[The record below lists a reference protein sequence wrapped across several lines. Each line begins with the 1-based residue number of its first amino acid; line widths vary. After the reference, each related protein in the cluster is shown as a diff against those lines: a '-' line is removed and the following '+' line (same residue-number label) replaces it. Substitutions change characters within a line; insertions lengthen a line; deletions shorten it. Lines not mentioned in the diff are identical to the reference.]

1 MANGND
7 DISKTSGQFSQDMSS
22 ASHSMKGMMDALSS
36 FGKGQ
41 IFSSLKEDVR
51 ALANELERS
60 KNLMRQIQKG
70 EVDYGRARQKSA
82 KVSQL
87 NEKIRQKSAKLE
99 DQILQKLKNRSGQEA
114 KNFKQQVNGLND
126 IGNKATQSFKRASQF
141 AKKGETSWVKM
152 ADGLQKSLKAGGYTK
167 AAAGAGGVAKG
178 MRAAAVAG
186 KGLGQSMKWVLKLIP
201 TLLKG
206 LATFLG
212 PLSWIFTIPLFLYDV
227 LKFVLKINSE
237 VVGISKGLTISRTEA
252 RSLRKSFQRMSYL
265 STNMR
270 NNYHVFIQ
278 QHSTLNDILNT
289 QHKVIRFGILDGMAT
304 LQNRMGLTVEAAS
317 GFALL
322 AINTTGSTE
331 EIADNVMRGAI
342 NMNKMYGGVIDVQ
355 KVLDEVG
362 KTSGELRAV
371 YFGIEEALG
380 DAVTT
385 SLALGQS
392 LAKIHKQS
400 RGILN
405 FESSIAKEIE
415 AELFLQKDLNLER
428 MRAARLTND
437 MVVYQEELIKAA
449 GSYQEFTEMNTLAR
463 ESLAAALE
471 METDQLEDMLFKM
484 MTQDELMQLQGTR
497 HWEQA
502 KAMMMQRDLSQQFA
516 DIMLKLKYILVD
528 IFDGMEEWKI
538 PEKVAKFF
546 NVSRTP
552 FADDNI
558 ERIAKKLEQD
568 VMLGGDTTN
577 VLPREMQDGNIQIKT
592 AARDQ
597 VALMVGSRL
606 WGNNQNQEH
615 VVAAIDRNTEA
626 VFQDKHILWD
636 QWGSVNASNHLS
648 HNSDRWVSS

>member
-1 MANGND
+1 
-7 DISKTSGQFSQDMSS
+7 
-22 ASHSMKGMMDALSS
+22 
-36 FGKGQ
+36 
-41 IFSSLKEDVR
+41 
-51 ALANELERS
+51 
-60 KNLMRQIQKG
+60 MRQIQKG
-70 EVDYGRARQKSA
+70 EVDYGRARQQSA
-82 KVSQL
+82 KVGKL
-87 NEKIRQKSAKLE
+87 NERIQQKSSKLE
-99 DQILQKLKNRSGQEA
+99 DQILQKLKNRSSQEA
-114 KNFKQQVNGLND
+114 KNFKQQVSGLQD
-126 IGNKATQSFKRASQF
+126 LGSKATQSFKRASQF

-152 ADGLQKSLKAGGYTK
+152 ADGLQKSLKAGVYTK
-167 AAAGAGGVAKG
+167 AAAGTASVAKG

-186 KGLGQSMKWVLKLIP
+186 KGLGKSMSWMVKLLP
-201 TLLKG
+201 TLMKG
-206 LATFLG
+206 LSTFLG
-212 PLSWIFTIPLFLYDV
+212 PGSWLITIPLFLYDV

-237 VVGISKGLTISRTEA
+237 VVGISKGLAISRTEA
-252 RSLRKSFQRMSYL
+252 RGLRKSFQRMSYL

-304 LQNRMGLTVEAAS
+304 LQNRMGLTVESAA

-322 AINTTGSTE
+322 AINTTGHTE
-331 EIADNVMRGAI
+331 KLADNVLKAAI
-342 NMNKMYGGVIDVQ
+342 HTNEMYGGIIDVQ
-355 KVLDEVG
+355 KVLEEVG

-371 YFGIEEALG
+371 YFGMEEALA
-380 DAVTT
+380 DATVTA
-385 SLALGQS
+385 LALGRS
-392 LAKIHKQS
+392 LAQVHKQS

-449 GSYQEFTEMNTLAR
+449 GSYYEFTQMNTLAR

-484 MTQDELMQLQGTR
+484 MTQDELMELRGTR

-502 KAMMMQRDLSQQFA
+502 KAMMMQRDLAQQFA

-577 VLPREMQDGNIQIKT
+577 VLPREMQDGKIQIKT

-606 WGNNQNQEH
+606 YGNQGGGNEA

-626 VFQDKHILWD
+626 VFQDKQIQWD
-636 QWGSVNASNHLS
+636 QWGSVNASNHLA
-648 HNSDRWVSS
+648 HNPDRWVSS